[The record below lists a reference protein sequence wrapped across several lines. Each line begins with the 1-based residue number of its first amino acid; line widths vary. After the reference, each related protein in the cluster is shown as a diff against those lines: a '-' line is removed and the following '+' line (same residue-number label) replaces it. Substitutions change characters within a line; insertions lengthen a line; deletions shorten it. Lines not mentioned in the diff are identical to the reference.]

1 MEENYSTTKFST
13 SYGVLLG
20 LIIIVIAVLM
30 YVTGMIDAEKQWPV
44 YVYYAFFP
52 IFIGYAV
59 FEYRKKNN
67 GFLSLKDAM
76 KVGATVALIAGL
88 VYGVYNLIYF
98 YVLEP
103 DTAQKVVE
111 IAEQKMREQSPNM
124 SDADVEQAL
133 GFVKRF
139 SNPLF
144 ASAMYLLLSAMFGF
158 FYGLISGAIFK
169 RDKPTYI

>member
-13 SYGVLLG
+13 PYGVLLG
-20 LIIIVIAVLM
+20 LIIIVIAVMM
-30 YVTGMIDAEKQWPV
+30 YITGMLDEGTQWPV
-44 YVYYAFFP
+44 YIYYGFFP
-52 IFIGYAV
+52 FYIVYSV
-59 FEYRKKNN
+59 FEYKKKNN

-76 KVGATVALIAGL
+76 KVGVTVAFIGGI
-88 VYGVYNLIYF
+88 VYGVYNLIFF
-98 YVLEP
+98 YILEP
-103 DTAQKVVE
+103 DTAQQVVE

-133 GFVKRF
+133 VFVKRF